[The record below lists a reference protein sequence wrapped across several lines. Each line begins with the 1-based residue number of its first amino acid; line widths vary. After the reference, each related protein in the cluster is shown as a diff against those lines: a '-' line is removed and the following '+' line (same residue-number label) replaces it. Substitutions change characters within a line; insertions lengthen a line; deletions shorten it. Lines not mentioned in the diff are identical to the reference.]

1 MLLRWL
7 GAAVLASSL
16 LAAPAVPA
24 AGGPSGPPS
33 ELAAPP
39 DAALPP
45 GEPVPVPEPD
55 AKALAYYRSGN
66 VLWWVGQAFGVAFPL
81 VLLATGFS
89 ARMRSRAE
97 RIGRHWIPAVALY
110 AVFYRV
116 LDWLASR
123 PLGYYGGYV
132 RPHAYGLSNQ
142 TFEKWLRDG
151 SIDLAVSTLVG

>member
-7 GAAVLASSL
+7 GAVVLAGSL
-16 LAAPAVPA
+16 LAAPAALA

-39 DAALPP
+39 SA
-45 GEPVPVPEPD
+45 EPVPGPGPDGPVAVPEPD

-116 LDWLASR
+116 LD
-123 PLGYYGGYV
+123 
-132 RPHAYGLSNQ
+132 
-142 TFEKWLRDG
+142 
-151 SIDLAVSTLVG
+151 